1 MKISTEIDSLSR
13 LVGEKMAIEY
23 IAKAGFDAWDFSLV
37 RMCEWNWVTDLPYDC
52 VHPLKGD
59 NYLSFARELKR
70 VGLDNGIICNQS
82 HAPFP
87 SEKPIMFDW
96 LKRSIE
102 CTAEVGGEICVIHPA
117 TYNTFEENI
126 TLNALLSEK
135 LLPFAKDH
143 GVKIASENMWRWN
156 AERDRADIAACAT
169 PKEFCGLLNEVND
182 DYLIACLDIG
192 HAEMMGELTNAVQL
206 IYALKDKLL
215 ALHIHDNDRKRDL
228 HQIPFSMNIEF
239 ESIAKALKEVGYKGY
254 LTLESNSYAKAY
266 TTDTAF
272 ECAKK
277 LAQSAKTLRKFF
289 NKRL

>member
-13 LVGEKMAIEY
+13 LVDEKKAIEY
-23 IAKAGFDAWDFSLV
+23 IARAGFDAWDFSLI
-37 RMCEWNWVTDLPYDC
+37 RMCEWNWATDLPYDC
-52 VHPLKGD
+52 AHPLKGD

-87 SEKPIMFDW
+87 SEKPIMLDF

-117 TYNTFEENI
+117 TYSTFEENI
-126 TLNALLSEK
+126 ALNALLYEK

-143 GVKIASENMWRWN
+143 GVKIATENMWRWDV
-156 AERDRADIAACAT
+156 EKGIADIAACAT

-182 DYLIACLDIG
+182 DYLVACLDIG
-192 HAEMMGELTNAVQL
+192 HAEMMGELTSAVQL
-206 IYALKDKLL
+206 IYALKDKLR

-228 HQIPFSMNIEF
+228 HQIPFSMDIDF
-239 ESIAKALKEVGYKGY
+239 KAIVKALKEINYKGY
-254 LTLESNSYAKAY
+254 LTLESNSFAKSYKA
-266 TTDTAF
+266 DAAF
-272 ECAKK
+272 ECAEQLAKSAKK
-277 LAQSAKTLRKFF
+277 LRELF
-289 NKRL
+289 L